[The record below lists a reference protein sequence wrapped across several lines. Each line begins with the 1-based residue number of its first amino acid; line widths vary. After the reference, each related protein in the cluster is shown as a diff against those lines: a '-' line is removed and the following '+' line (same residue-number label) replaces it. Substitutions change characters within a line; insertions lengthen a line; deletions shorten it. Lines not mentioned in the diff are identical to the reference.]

1 MKIPASETAP
11 IAPTLSATGGLTGA
25 VCADAVAIESA
36 ADRPAANAVEAKRKP
51 IISLLGVA
59 VVAAGKF
66 DLALLSVPSGEC
78 GASLS
83 PSP

>member
-1 MKIPASETAP
+1 M
-11 IAPTLSATGGLTGA
+11 APTLSATRGLSGA
-25 VCADAVAIESA
+25 VCAEAGGAAIESA
-36 ADRPAANAVEAKRKP
+36 ADRPATNAVKAKRKP
-51 IISLLGVA
+51 ITSLLGVA